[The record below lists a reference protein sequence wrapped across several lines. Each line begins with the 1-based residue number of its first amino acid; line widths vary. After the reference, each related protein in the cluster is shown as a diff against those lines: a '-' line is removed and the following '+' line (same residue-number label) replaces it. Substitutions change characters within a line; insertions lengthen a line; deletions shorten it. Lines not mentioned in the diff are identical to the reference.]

1 MVNEQMLYARL
12 CIADLPMIAL
22 VEPLF
27 SVPFQRDYNFIDR
40 KDIFS
45 QIKEQLQMHHRVS
58 LYGMGGIEYRF
69 FPLNKLLQ
77 TLTEG
82 VRKSQIAIEYA
93 YRFRQSHPQC
103 HVF

>member
-1 MVNEQMLYARL
+1 
-12 CIADLPMIAL
+12 MIVL

-27 SVPFQRDYNFIDR
+27 FVSFQRDYNFIDR

-45 QIKEQLQMHHRVS
+45 QIEKQLQMHHYVS
-58 LYGMGGIEYRF
+58 LCEMKGIEYRF
-69 FPLNKLLQ
+69 FPLNKILQ

-93 YRFRQSHPQC
+93 YYAPPPISPPRPFRLSSEITQGGK
-103 HVF
+103 